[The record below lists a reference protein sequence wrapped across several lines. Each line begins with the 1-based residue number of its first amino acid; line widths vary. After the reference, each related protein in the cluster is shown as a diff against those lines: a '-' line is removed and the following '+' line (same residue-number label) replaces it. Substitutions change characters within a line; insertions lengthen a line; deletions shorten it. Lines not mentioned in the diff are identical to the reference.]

1 METFEKNKVLQ
12 IHHRDNVLVALRD
25 LAKGEQVLFDHISY
39 TMLDEVRAKH
49 KFFMQDMKT
58 GDEVIMYGVLV
69 GKAQHPVAKG
79 ALMTTDNVKHAAEP
93 YSYRSSQYHWQAPDV
108 SKFRDRT
115 FMGYKRKNGK
125 VGTAN
130 YWLFIPT
137 VFCEN
142 RNMDALRRRFTTNW
156 DTP

>member
-79 ALMTTDNVKHAAEP
+79 ALMTTDNVNLHGLQKKERQSRYGQLLAFH
-93 YSYRSSQYHWQAPDV
+93 SHCI
-108 SKFRDRT
+108 
-115 FMGYKRKNGK
+115 
-125 VGTAN
+125 
-130 YWLFIPT
+130 L
-137 VFCEN
+137 
-142 RNMDALRRRFTTNW
+142 
-156 DTP
+156 